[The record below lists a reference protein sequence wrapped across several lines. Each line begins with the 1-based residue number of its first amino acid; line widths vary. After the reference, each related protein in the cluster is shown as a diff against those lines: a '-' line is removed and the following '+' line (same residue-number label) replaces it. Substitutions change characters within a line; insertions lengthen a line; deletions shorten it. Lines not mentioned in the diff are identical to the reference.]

1 MNKLEIIEVIKKDF
15 QEWAKKEKK
24 INNSHI
30 YARQLPK
37 AFDYLKDK
45 KDNGVSEVEYDFLD
59 LLPIL
64 LKNKQT
70 KEISLLIACILCSSC
85 KIDWPKKNGN
95 RKDSL
100 KTFLVT
106 FLGYVENA
114 SKRTAVK
121 DALKDFTL
129 DPAEVHKVKV
139 KLDAAFDNRMVFTHN
154 DLCIRFMIR
163 LRRQDRISGDKIWLP
178 LSFIAKLYN
187 PEGKRGKGFK
197 TPFTEWIYSLVNDVY
212 VHYEEIGKVKSAN
225 FSQQELYLEFIKNK
239 NNEFDVYVI
248 LSKNGRKGKCYRAL
262 TPTGKGNCKESMTV
276 RKIGDIAIDHVK
288 PIDQT
293 LRDLELP
300 FLEIV
305 SDVFKAIQDDENI
318 NEKILIKELS
328 NWNFLLAGLKK
339 DLDKIQNDG
348 LLRLMASKY
357 NSQKG
362 NANTFQ
368 EIAKIKDQR
377 KKQYIGIIEGD
388 VDIFDD
394 YGNKNIIYYQM
405 LTDVIGQNIF
415 RVKDKSKLKFLSRN
429 IKDKK
434 DLIKIID
441 FI

>member
-1 MNKLEIIEVIKKDF
+1 MDKLEIIEVIKNDF
-15 QEWAKKEKK
+15 KEWAKTEKK
-24 INNSHI
+24 FKNKNTN
-30 YARQLPK
+30 YASSLPK
-37 AFDYLKDK
+37 AFEHLKK
-45 KDNGVSEVEYDFLD
+45 NEVSEVEYDFLK

-70 KEISLLIACILCSSC
+70 KEISLLIACIRCSIC
-85 KIDWPKKNGN
+85 KFDWPKLKGD

-106 FLGYVENA
+106 FLEYVENA

-121 DALKDFTL
+121 ETLEDFTL
-129 DPAEVHKVKV
+129 DPAEVQKVKS
-139 KLDAAFDNRMVFTHN
+139 KLDTAFDNRMVFTHKE
-154 DLCIRFMIR
+154 LCTRFMIR
-163 LRRQDRISGDKIWLP
+163 LRRQDRVSGDKIWLP

-212 VHYEEIGKVKSAN
+212 VHYEEIGKVKSAK
-225 FSQQELYLEFIKNK
+225 FSQQELYLEFIKNGNK
-239 NNEFDVYVI
+239 EFNVFVI
-248 LSKNGRKGKCYRAL
+248 LSKNGQKGNCYRAL
-262 TPTGKGNCKESMTV
+262 TPTGKGNCKEQMTV
-276 RKIGDIAIDHVK
+276 KKIGDIAIDHVK

-377 KKQYIGIIEGD
+377 KKQFIGIIEGD